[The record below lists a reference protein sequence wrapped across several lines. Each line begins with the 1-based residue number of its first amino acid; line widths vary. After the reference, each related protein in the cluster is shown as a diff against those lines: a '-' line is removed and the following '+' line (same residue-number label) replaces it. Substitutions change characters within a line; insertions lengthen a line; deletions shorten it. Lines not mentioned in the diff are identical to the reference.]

1 MYRFSPDRRRLGTA
15 TSLFALAFVL
25 GTSPAV
31 AQDSANVATAA
42 PQEAPAAEQDR
53 DSSEIVVTGSR
64 IVANGFNAPTPT
76 TVIGEE
82 QIANNA
88 QPNIFN
94 TIQQLP
100 SLQGST
106 GASTGT
112 FSTSLFAA
120 VDDTLGGID
129 MLVSC
134 AALGADPIDEMDDAD
149 WRYVFDTNLAAYLA
163 CAKRAIARMEANGGG
178 HLLFIGSISP
188 EIEAVGESVYAAT
201 KAGVQAFAETL
212 RKEVADRNIKV
223 SVMQPGSVDTDMQQC
238 APAEKVEAVAGEE
251 VLEPAEIADAVL
263 FVLTRSVKCDIVHLR
278 IEPLL
283 QETA

>member
-1 MYRFSPDRRRLGTA
+1 MIDLADKRILVTGGTSSIGRATSSALADAGARVLTCGRHQSSLDDAIAAASGDVNGGTA
-15 TSLFALAFVL
+15 D
-25 GTSPAV
+25 PAQREGV
-31 AQDSANVATAA
+31 
-42 PQEAPAAEQDR
+42 DR
-53 DSSEIVVTGSR
+53 
-64 IVANGFNAPTPT
+64 
-76 TVIGEE
+76 
-82 QIANNA
+82 
-88 QPNIFN
+88 
-94 TIQQLP
+94 
-100 SLQGST
+100 
-106 GASTGT
+106 
-112 FSTSLFAA
+112 LFAA

-223 SVMQPGSVDTDMQQC
+223 SVIQPGSVDTDMQQC

-263 FVLTRSVKCDIVHLR
+263 FVLTRSVKCNIVNLR